1 VVRFDTLLKR
11 LRNMGEVKS
20 YERIQTVKGCET
32 MTPTQACRFR
42 ELQNTRFER
51 KGNKRKA
58 KSHYSLKEAARLLRS
73 EVDEILL
80 SAAAGRLQCF
90 VMSAG
95 LRGHWRTTGHGE
107 PRLPAEPAAIPK
119 YLALS
124 PADCRQIAAYGSVN
138 VHDLEYPAGSVPDGG
153 AVLTAA
159 RFILR
164 EPMWV
169 DRAHIVLKHPLPK

>member
-1 VVRFDTLLKR
+1 MVRFDTLLKR

-20 YERIQTVKGCET
+20 HERIQTFDGCET

-42 ELQNTRFER
+42 ELQSTRFEG

-58 KSHYSLKEAARLLRS
+58 RSHYSLKEAARLLSS
-73 EVDEILL
+73 EVNEILL

-95 LRGHWRTTGHGE
+95 LPGHWQTTGHGE
-107 PRLPAEPAAIPK
+107 VRLPAEPAAIPK

-124 PADCRQIAAYGSVN
+124 PADCRQIATYGSVN
-138 VHDLEYPAGSVPDGG
+138 VYDLEYPAGSVPDRG
-153 AVLTAA
+153 AISTAA

-169 DRAHIVLKHPLPK
+169 DRKHIVLKHPLPK

>member
-11 LRNMGEVKS
+11 LRIGDVKS
-20 YERIQTVKGCET
+20 FERVQTVSGSET
-32 MTPTQACRFR
+32 MTRTQACRFR
-42 ELQNTRFER
+42 ELQTTRFEGKGKRR
-51 KGNKRKA
+51 KQKP
-58 KSHYSLKEAARLLRS
+58 HYSLDEAARVLRT

-80 SAAAGRLQCF
+80 SAASGRLQCF
-90 VMSAG
+90 VIAAG
-95 LRGHWRTTGHGE
+95 LRGHWRTTGQGE
-107 PRLPAEPAAIPK
+107 PTLPAEPSAIPD

-124 PADCRQIAAYGSVN
+124 PADCRQITDYGSVN
-138 VHDLEYPAGSVPDGG
+138 VYDLEYPADSVPDGG
-153 AVLTAA
+153 PVSTAA